1 MSRDDVYLID
11 ILEAARLAMEYV
23 RGKTREEFLNDVQV
37 QDAVMRRLAIIGEA
51 ARRVSEATRQDMPEL
66 AWREMVGMR
75 NIVVHE
81 YDDVDLDVIWDAVT
95 RDLPPLANALAR
107 RVPPEKP

>member
-51 ARRVSEATRQDMPEL
+51 ARRVSEATRQNMPEL

-95 RDLPPLANALAR
+95 RDLPPLASALTR